1 VVLVA
6 LLGLVVPAAGLR
18 WGALRTLA
26 LGIGLA
32 AVYVVG
38 AQLAFN
44 SGWITPV
51 IAPLLALAL
60 GAVGTLGVVGFL
72 AALDRERTRT
82 QFARFVPES
91 VVDTVLAQAHG
102 ARLGG
107 VRTEATVLFCDLRG
121 STAMLERM
129 SPERGIE
136 VINRYLTAMTDAV
149 VAHGGTLAGFRGDG
163 LLALFG
169 VPLAQPDHA
178 DRALAAAREMAGERL
193 AAVNAALRA
202 EGLEHDLEIGIGVC
216 SGELMAGNV
225 GSDQRMEYTA
235 IGDPAN
241 VASRLE
247 GLTKGTGHRVFI
259 ADATKVLLH
268 DGAADGLVE
277 VDELQARGRSA
288 PVRTWTLA

>member
-1 VVLVA
+1 
-6 LLGLVVPAAGLR
+6 
-18 WGALRTLA
+18 
-26 LGIGLA
+26 
-32 AVYVVG
+32 
-38 AQLAFN
+38 
-44 SGWITPV
+44 
-51 IAPLLALAL
+51 
-60 GAVGTLGVVGFL
+60 
-72 AALDRERTRT
+72 
-82 QFARFVPES
+82 
-91 VVDTVLAQAHG
+91 
-102 ARLGG
+102 
-107 VRTEATVLFCDLRG
+107 
-121 STAMLERM
+121 
-129 SPERGIE
+129 
-136 VINRYLTAMTDAV
+136 
-149 VAHGGTLAGFRGDG
+149 
-163 LLALFG
+163 
-169 VPLAQPDHA
+169 
-178 DRALAAAREMAGERL
+178 MAGERL

-288 PVRTWTLA
+288 PVRTWTLAS